1 MCVHTS
7 VCTYI
12 YTHTT
17 VNFIRTYIYN
27 ACVHTHVY
35 VHIYV
40 HSHNNERYTYIYI
53 CIHLCV
59 SERPNTTSDAPGN
72 TMSAITHTSI
82 LKSRPFRRCEIHSEL
97 FLKGLSFSTAPLGF
111 SRVFVSCSPCS
122 SKIPPRGV
130 VGVVLILLLSFEAGG
145 TWVTPVCVRVWE
157 CVRTCGVCVCVCVC
171 VCICVCVCMR
181 AYIIH
186 KRL

>member
-1 MCVHTS
+1 MR
-7 VCTYI
+7 VCTHMCMYI
-12 YTHTT
+12 Y
-17 VNFIRTYIYN
+17 I
-27 ACVHTHVY
+27 
-35 VHIYV
+35 
-40 HSHNNERYTYIYI
+40 HSHDNELYTYIYI